1 MENNGERMK
10 YKLLGGE
17 EVDLDKLSDK
27 DRLFITELKYKIKSD
42 EYNYFDL
49 SALIKGKSSYFGG
62 KITPSVIH
70 NGVFRIACDMVD
82 RVGIEQSYLL
92 DSSVNQNSIKEAL
105 EDIDIN
111 DYYSIFE
118 TADILKISN
127 KEVLDKLDSGE
138 LKGIMF
144 GNCCIVEKSS
154 INLTLDSEVSNG
166 K

>member
-1 MENNGERMK
+1 MI

-70 NGVFRIACDMVD
+70 NGVFKVACDMVD
-82 RVGIEQSYLL
+82 RVGVEQSYLL
-92 DSSVNQNSIKEAL
+92 DSSVTKTSIQDAL
-105 EDIDIN
+105 EDLDIN
-111 DYYSIFE
+111 DYCSIFE
-118 TADILKISN
+118 AADSLKISP
-127 KEVLDKLDSGE
+127 KEVMRKLDDGE
-138 LKGIMF
+138 LKGVKF
-144 GNCCIVEKSS
+144 GNCCIVEKNS
-154 INLTLDSEVSNG
+154 IVLGD